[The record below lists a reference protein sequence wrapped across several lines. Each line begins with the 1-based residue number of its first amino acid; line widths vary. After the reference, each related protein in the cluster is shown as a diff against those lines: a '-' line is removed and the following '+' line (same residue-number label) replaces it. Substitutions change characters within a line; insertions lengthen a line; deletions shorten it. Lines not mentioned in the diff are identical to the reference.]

1 MEHIGRKYSRGI
13 EWVYPKAIIYYN
25 VVLARRKQFQR
36 SRVYSI
42 FHLYY
47 YSIFKLIPWIRFLLF
62 WDDLLLFHLLLQ
74 LFYVVL
80 RFCLFK
86 KIS

>member
-13 EWVYPKAIIYYN
+13 ERVYPKAIIYYN

-42 FHLYY
+42 FHLYV
-47 YSIFKLIPWIRFLLF
+47 
-62 WDDLLLFHLLLQ
+62 
-74 LFYVVL
+74 LFYLQINSLDKISTILRWFIIIPFIIAIVL
-80 RFCLFK
+80 RSTPFLF
-86 KIS
+86 I

>member
-13 EWVYPKAIIYYN
+13 ERVYPKAIIYYN
-25 VVLARRKQFQR
+25 VVLARRKQPFQR

-42 FHLYY
+42 FHLYVLFY
-47 YSIFKLIPWIRFLLF
+47 LQIPWIRFLLF